1 MAKPSLINRFF
12 NIFRSEAHSLLD
24 AIEDPKKALEQQVSD
39 FGSKVGKTEA
49 AIAQAIGNVRMMEAD
64 RTKDVQRYTE
74 LTEKAK
80 RAMGHAKA
88 ARERGDEAEAA
99 RITEL
104 ARQLVEEQMRLEAEI
119 NSNTESINTQNAA
132 IETMKKTLAEMR
144 QQLKEAV
151 RKKDTLIARA
161 VSADAQ
167 NNVNKAMR
175 DLKGIDTTTGF
186 GRLEARIKQEEAKV
200 IGHNE
205 LEGASAET
213 QLASLEQ
220 LDATSEVER
229 RLAELSSPKADQFR
243 LTALKGEVAS

>member
-39 FGSKVGKTEA
+39 FGGKVNKTEA

-64 RTKDVQRYTE
+64 RLKDVQRYTE
-74 LTEKAK
+74 LSEKAQ

-104 ARQLVEEQMRLEAEI
+104 ARNLVEEQMRMEADI
-119 NSNTESINTQNAA
+119 NSNTESINAQNAA
-132 IETMKKTLAEMR
+132 IETMKSTLADMR
-144 QQLKEAV
+144 QQLKEAI

-161 VSADAQ
+161 VSANAQ
-167 NNVNKAMR
+167 NDVNKAMR
-175 DLKGIDTTTGF
+175 DLKGIDTTSGF

-200 IGHNE
+200 VGYNE
-205 LEGASAET
+205 LGSASAET
-213 QLASLEQ
+213 QLASLDA
-220 LDATSEVER
+220 LDANSEVER
-229 RLAELSSPKADQFR
+229 RLAELSSPAPSQFR
-243 LTALKGEVAS
+243 LTALKGEVA